1 MNMKKEIA
9 SLMVLLA
16 LCIPALAV
24 DMPDMVGN
32 WTGTFNGVGFLKN
45 THWMTSGNATY
56 WEAENTLII
65 EEQNGTRFVGT
76 MTSAENPLQTETVL
90 GIISSDNESITLVDE
105 DGYLWGVVL
114 SPTEIELFEQA
125 IDKDSM
131 SVSAGI
137 FTKE

>member
-1 MNMKKEIA
+1 MKKEIA

-16 LCIPALAV
+16 LCIPALAA

>member
-1 MNMKKEIA
+1 MAKVVV

-45 THWMTSGNATY
+45 NHWMTTGNATY
-56 WEAENTLII
+56 WEGEQTLVI
-65 EEQNGTRFVGT
+65 EEQNGTRFVGK
-76 MTSAENPLQTETVL
+76 MISVDNPLQTETVL
-90 GIISSDNESITLVDE
+90 GIISSDNESVALVDD
-105 DGYLWGVVL
+105 DGYLWGMVL
-114 SPTEIELFEQA
+114 SPTEIELSDQSV
-125 IDKDSM
+125 DKDSM